1 MSRLGINTGN
11 NANDGQGDTL
21 RAAMGKINSNFLEIY
36 TTLGDTAN
44 VISYAS
50 TAGIATLAR
59 NLANSPIIEVDGI
72 VNSGITTTE
81 HIEVRNITSTGIITA
96 VQFVGDGSQLTDVI
110 ATNPGVEILD
120 ENVRRGVARE
130 INFGANVFVTPP
142 DVNGRVT
149 VTVPAGTDSTN
160 YSNFAGISS
169 YADSAGIATHA
180 TTADSAADL
189 SGTPD
194 VELGNVTAGI
204 ITATEFIGDGS
215 KITGVVG
222 EGSGVRVEDN
232 GVIVGVA
239 GTINFGGDLDV
250 GPIIGGRVTIT
261 GSGIATGIEGTPDVN
276 LRNVTAGIITAT
288 FSGDGSQ
295 LTGIPRGYWDK
306 SLVGLNT
313 VDNVGIGTT
322 AKPDYALDVS
332 GSVSLRNDATI
343 SGSRFSTT
351 SGGQASF
358 TLPSSPISISGG
370 NGQTSIESQQLN
382 NEPFRVRYMGKFDS
396 TLQIGTSFYTDTVSI
411 PDFKNA
417 IFMDGGRPCIAI
429 GAGITMCGQS
439 GIITASGFVGDGSGI
454 TGILTGADVEVAVN
468 AGLVGY
474 ATEGYVTSY
483 VDSYVVGF
491 VTTGVLSSYATSAWV
506 TNEISKIPTFDGD
519 YNDLVN
525 KPAIPAALSDLTNVN
540 APAPTN
546 GQVLKWDAI
555 QVSWVAA
562 ADQTGAGGIGIALS
576 DLSVNQNPVGV
587 ASLSYNDVTGVF
599 SYTPP
604 DLSGY
609 ITSLSGYAT
618 ELYVTNALVGY
629 ATEGYVNNS
638 ISISGFIT
646 SGYLTQNN
654 YATTGVV
661 EAYGYSTVS
670 YVDAQIAGVSS
681 FTGAASTIT
690 STDIDYWTQA
700 YNWGNHANQGY
711 LNVYNE
717 TSTLQD
723 VINRSG
729 IATADVTIVGIVT
742 ATNFKT
748 PGGTS
753 SQFLKADGSFDSNN
767 YVTGVTI
774 TAGTGIEV
782 LETSEANF
790 IITATGGGG
799 GGSIVGIDT
808 TATSYFTDLDVSG
821 RIVGSATSNVI
832 PFLYNDLTDLPSPSL
847 YHGAFAHVHTYN
859 KAYFAHSSAWYELV
873 NKELDGVVGT
883 GTETYNV
890 GVVSA
895 TSVNVAN
902 DLTVD
907 WDIVVAGLVTATAFY
922 GDGSGLTGVSGDGKW
937 ATNISGIHTTDNIGI
952 GTLISSSALTVEG
965 DGRFSGVVT
974 ATRFESASAG
984 TPTIDSPNNLNI
996 NAVNVAISTDL
1007 TVGGNLT
1014 VNGSMLGAASSITVS
1029 TGHNNADTTGTI
1041 VFTTGGS
1048 GSKSAY
1054 VDSVLSYNPGTN
1066 TLGSEQIVVTG
1077 VTTSKSFRTNSTV
1090 GDGTDVGFGI
1100 KYYVSA
1106 NGSTS
1111 YRFAGPGLL
1120 NTTDNPTFYLQRGFT
1135 YIFENST
1142 GSNHPFRIQFT
1153 GTTIGVGTYVSG
1165 SQTGTQ
1171 VFTVPFDAPSSY
1183 EYECTIHGSMKGTF
1197 NVA

>member
-110 ATNPGVEILD
+110 ATNPGIEILD

-130 INFGANVFVTPP
+130 INFGANVLVTAP

-180 TTADSAADL
+180 TTADVAADL
-189 SGTPD
+189 SGSPD

-232 GVIVGVA
+232 GIIVGVA

-261 GSGIATGIEGTPDVN
+261 GSGIATGIDGTPDVD

-322 AKPDYALDVS
+322 AKPNYALDVS

-358 TLPSSPISISGG
+358 TLPSSPVSISGG
-370 NGQTSIESQQLN
+370 NGQTSIEIQQLN

-396 TLQIGTSFYTDTVSI
+396 TLQIGTSFYSDTVSI
-411 PDFKNA
+411 PDYKNA
-417 IFMDGGRPCIAI
+417 IFMDGGRSCIAV
-429 GAGITMCGQS
+429 GTGITMCGMS
-439 GIITASGFVGDGSGI
+439 GIITANGFVGDGSGI
-454 TGILTGADVEVAVN
+454 TGILTGADVETAVN

-474 ATEGYVTSY
+474 ATQGYVNNSIVGLLTS
-483 VDSYVVGF
+483 GALN
-491 VTTGVLSSYATSAWV
+491 GYATESWV
-506 TNEISKIPTFDGD
+506 ENEISLIPTFGGD

-525 KPAIPAALSDLTNVN
+525 KPSIPAALNDLTDVN
-540 APAPTN
+540 ASTPSN
-546 GQVLKWDAI
+546 GQVLKWSGSA
-555 QVSWVAA
+555 WVAA
-562 ADQTGAGGIGIALS
+562 ADQTGAGGVGIGLS
-576 DLSVNQNPVGV
+576 DLSVTQNPAGI
-587 ASLSYNDVTGVF
+587 ASLTYDNTTGIF
-599 SYTPP
+599 LYTPP
-604 DLSGY
+604 NL
-609 ITSLSGYAT
+609 TGYAT
-618 ELYVTNALVGY
+618 TDSISSFITSAALVGY
-629 ATEGYVNNS
+629 ATEGYVDNS

-646 SGYLTQNN
+646 SGYLPQNN
-654 YATTGVV
+654 YATTTTI
-661 EAYGYSTVS
+661 EAYGYATQV
-670 YVDAQIAGVSS
+670 YVDTQIAGVSS

-690 STDIDYWTQA
+690 SLNIDQWTQA
-700 YNWGNHANQGY
+700 YSWGNHANQGY
-711 LNVYNE
+711 LNVYTE

-723 VINRSG
+723 VIDRSG
-729 IATADVTIVGIVT
+729 IATADVTIVGILT

-753 SQFLKADGSFDSNN
+753 SQFLKADGSFDSNT
-767 YVTGVTI
+767 YLSDVTI
-774 TAGTGIEV
+774 TAGSGIDVVE
-782 LETSEANF
+782 LSEGNF
-790 IITATGGGG
+790 IITSTGGGG
-799 GGSIVGIDT
+799 GGSNLIINDDGSLVGTAGTIDFGIGLSVSPVSAGVVTVTGIT
-808 TATSYFTDLDVSG
+808 TSNIISDSLEVSG
-821 RIVGSATSNVI
+821 VSTFSNDVTVNDGGLTASRLNVSGISTFQNNIQVNLDAIVSGI
-832 PFLYNDLTDLPSPSL
+832 
-847 YHGAFAHVHTYN
+847 
-859 KAYFAHSSAWYELV
+859 
-873 NKELDGVVGT
+873 
-883 GTETYNV
+883 
-890 GVVSA
+890 VS
-895 TSVNVAN
+895 
-902 DLTVD
+902 
-907 WDIVVAGLVTATAFY
+907 ATAFY
-922 GDGSGLTGVSGDGKW
+922 GDGSGLTGINGSGVW
-937 ATNISGIHTTDNIGI
+937 TTVASGIITSKNVGI
-952 GTLISSSALTVEG
+952 GTDVASSALTVEG

-984 TPTIDSPNNLNI
+984 TPSIDSPNNLNI
-996 NAVNVAISTDL
+996 NAINVAISTDL
-1007 TVGGNLT
+1007 TVGGDLT
-1014 VNGSMLGAASSITVS
+1014 VNGSFVGAASSINVS
-1029 TGHNNADTTGTI
+1029 TGHGNVDQTGSL
-1041 VFTTGGS
+1041 VFTLGGAGNS
-1048 GSKSAY
+1048 QAY
-1054 VDSVLSYNPGTN
+1054 IDAASYNPGTN
-1066 TLGSEQIVVTG
+1066 TLSVDNVKVTG
-1077 VTTSKSFRTNSTV
+1077 ITSSKTYYATTTV
-1090 GDGTDVGFGI
+1090 GDGTDVGFAV
-1100 KYYVSA
+1100 KYYITNNA
-1106 NGSTS
+1106 TTA

-1120 NTTDNPTFYLQRGFT
+1120 NTTDNPTFYLQRGFS

-1142 GSNHPFRIQFT
+1142 GVNHPFRIQFT
-1153 GTTIGVGTYVSG
+1153 GTTIGVGTYVTG

-1171 VFTVPFDAPSSY
+1171 IFTVPFDAPSSY
-1183 EYECTIHGSMKGTF
+1183 EYQCTIHGGMVGTF
-1197 NVA
+1197 NVV